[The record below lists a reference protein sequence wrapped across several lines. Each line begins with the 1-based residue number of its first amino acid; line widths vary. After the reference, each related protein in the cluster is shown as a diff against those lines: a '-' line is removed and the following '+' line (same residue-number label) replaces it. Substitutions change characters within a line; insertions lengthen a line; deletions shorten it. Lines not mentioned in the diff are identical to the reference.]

1 MRLSGHSEGLFGLG
15 ERKDSGKGDAF
26 RFFVTNFMT
35 HFHELVYL
43 YCAIS
48 CDYGR
53 SDGLGFAGFDFRFRW
68 SSGGSL
74 LCGFRKRVFQDVT
87 YKLSFSEKIVG
98 VFVGIT
104 SISD

>member
-1 MRLSGHSEGLFGLG
+1 
-15 ERKDSGKGDAF
+15 
-26 RFFVTNFMT
+26 MT

-87 YKLSFSEKIVG
+87 YKTSFSEKNSWRVRWYHIYLRLTRPPLFEGLDGRLLLARRGRVY
-98 VFVGIT
+98 VAFRNRKP
-104 SISD
+104 